1 MKKEFWSDM
10 AGLGIMLLVMLGAA
24 ALRAPFNIFR
34 PPPQAE
40 NHYSVL
46 LLLKKKKKV

>member
-10 AGLGIMLLVMLGAA
+10 AGVGSFFFFLFVVGAVPF
-24 ALRAPFNIFR
+24 PFNIFR